1 MCPPKKCAT
10 IADRAAK
17 LQERSVTFKSSIGD
31 FLVRI
36 MYLSNGCAN
45 AEFYGRSE
53 GPRQPDPLPDFSKM
67 ETTVAFFRAES
78 NSGRDI

>member
-1 MCPPKKCAT
+1 
-10 IADRAAK
+10 
-17 LQERSVTFKSSIGD
+17 
-31 FLVRI
+31 

-45 AEFYGRSE
+45 GEFYGRSE

-67 ETTVAFFRAES
+67 ETTAAFFRAES